1 MPRSCTHALLATRPT
16 SHHNCRRLRWVND
29 QLRRRHL
36 AGGSSGEVTVF
47 DLDSPALMVWEAI
60 LLLLNLTSLLQLWV
74 MLAQMSMLLLGRGV
88 HIRRQVVRLLA
99 ERAAAAQAQ
108 GLRVTLVLRCHAHL
122 RWVVL
127 LAILRLLHRM
137 LHLHYLS
144 LWNSRIVGWILMW
157 LLTNWMQIK

>member
-1 MPRSCTHALLATRPT
+1 M
-16 SHHNCRRLRWVND
+16 
-29 QLRRRHL
+29 
-36 AGGSSGEVTVF
+36 G
-47 DLDSPALMVWEAI
+47 
-60 LLLLNLTSLLQLWV
+60 
-74 MLAQMSMLLLGRGV
+74 MLLLGRGV

-122 RWVVL
+122 RWVVQ